1 MAIHT
6 MAASFDDS
14 EAFDKSVSDLIK
26 RHKDRHVDPAL
37 WNVRLPVF
45 SVQTL
50 PSQHKQKKRE
60 IN

>member
-14 EAFDKSVSDLIK
+14 EAFDKTVSDLIK

-37 WNVRLPVF
+37 WNVRYLE
-45 SVQTL
+45 SLLITSTL
-50 PSQHKQKKRE
+50 SKGIK
-60 IN
+60 